1 MTLNDFANLHISNM
15 GESYI
20 YVFDTE
26 SDMDSFINRDN
37 DYEMLCTL
45 HSTFVSSVYLKPEI
59 ANAIVMNFSAVGR
72 NSIAVWIKEDAPTI
86 IEAEEGE

>member
-26 SDMDSFINRDN
+26 SDMDSFINREK
-37 DYEMLCTL
+37 DYELLCTL
-45 HSTFVSSVYLKPEI
+45 HSTYVSSVYLRPEI
-59 ANAIVMNFSAVGR
+59 ANATVMNFSATGR
-72 NSIAVWIKEDAPTI
+72 NALAVWIDQNKEC
-86 IEAEEGE
+86 

>member
-1 MTLNDFANLHISNM
+1 MTLNDFANRHISSN

-26 SDMDSFINRDN
+26 SSMDSFINRDD

-59 ANAIVMNFSAVGR
+59 ANATVMNFSAVGR
-72 NSIAVWIKEDAPTI
+72 NSVAVWIKDDDPTI
-86 IEAEEGE
+86 IEAEGVE